1 MTSLYDIL
9 IASGCGS
16 AGAFIINRLYR
27 KDLRR
32 DQEEHQKLEAIMEKR
47 ISSVEIAC
55 QKQGAILVTIDNLAK
70 AVSDL
75 SVEVKKSIEI
85 NARQS
90 EALRNLT
97 GYVGNLREDIREV
110 RKTLDAHICSDL
122 NKNKKGPYHES

>member
-1 MTSLYDIL
+1 
-9 IASGCGS
+9 
-16 AGAFIINRLYR
+16 
-27 KDLRR
+27 
-32 DQEEHQKLEAIMEKR
+32 MEKR

-122 NKNKKGPYHES
+122 NKNKKGACHES